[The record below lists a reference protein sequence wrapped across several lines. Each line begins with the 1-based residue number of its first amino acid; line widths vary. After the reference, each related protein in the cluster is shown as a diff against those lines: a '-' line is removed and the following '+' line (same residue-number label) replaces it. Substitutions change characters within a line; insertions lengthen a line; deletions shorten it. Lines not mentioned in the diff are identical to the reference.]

1 MTLAPTPPTAPRNNE
16 RAGRLLGAFMA
27 IVLLALGVWVVST
40 GEWHGTSKQ
49 GRPVDL
55 YGTAARW
62 MGMVFIALSGFPA
75 TLALGRKSRWTVPA
89 LACTLVALAV
99 SIVMLVRS

>member
-1 MTLAPTPPTAPRNNE
+1 
-16 RAGRLLGAFMA
+16 MA
-27 IVLLALGVWVVST
+27 VVLVALGVWVVFS

-55 YGTAARW
+55 YGTEARW
-62 MGMVFIALSGFPA
+62 MGTMFIALSGFPA

-89 LACTLVALAV
+89 LVCTLLALAV
-99 SIVMLVRS
+99 SIVMLVRN